1 MKCLLQDGNDYI
13 RKYSNTM
20 RQIVLDTETTGLET
34 TRGDRIIEIGAVEL
48 KDRKITG
55 QTFHVYLNPDRDIED
70 GAFEVHGISSEFLA
84 DKPRFSDIASEFIQF
99 IRGSELIIHNAPFDT
114 GFINAELALL
124 GKRWGCVG
132 DYCSIV
138 DSLRIARDKHPGQ
151 KNSLDALCARYKI
164 DNSGRALHGALLDA
178 QILADVYLAM
188 TGGQTS
194 LLLSEASNHSMPR
207 DSYSTLLQKDRPV
220 IRVIQPDESECE
232 LHRQRLA
239 MIDRESG
246 GNCIWIRMDQ

>member
-1 MKCLLQDGNDYI
+1 MTLIFSTSTVYWRPTSSTIKELNTYISQLLHLPLPGE
-13 RKYSNTM
+13 S
-20 RQIVLDTETTGLET
+20 RQTGLA
-34 TRGDRIIEIGAVEL
+34 GKEL
-48 KDRKITG
+48 
-55 QTFHVYLNPDRDIED
+55 
-70 GAFEVHGISSEFLA
+70 
-84 DKPRFSDIASEFIQF
+84 
-99 IRGSELIIHNAPFDT
+99 
-114 GFINAELALL
+114 
-124 GKRWGCVG
+124 
-132 DYCSIV
+132 
-138 DSLRIARDKHPGQ
+138 
-151 KNSLDALCARYKI
+151 
-164 DNSGRALHGALLDA
+164 LHGALLDA

-246 GNCIWIRMDQ
+246 GNCIWIRMDQDPTRYRQ